1 MTTRT
6 TARHRQATRPLTPLS
21 SMTPSARRG
30 LAVAASSGLAL
41 TMIASAADAASS
53 TQVGASAGQLQAR
66 GGVDLAAAQARDAV
80 VTNEAFTAGE
90 AEGPADAAAV
100 AEVSVEQAPAAPAQT
115 AQTTQPAHTAQQST
129 QQAAAAEAATV
140 EVPASAAGSSIAA
153 IAMQYQGVPY
163 VYGGSTPAGWDCSGF
178 VQYVYAQAGISLPR
192 SSYGQGASGTLVSA
206 AQAQPGDIVYY
217 GSHVGIYMGNG
228 MMIDAGTPRTGT
240 SYRAVYGTPIGY
252 VRVG

>member
-21 SMTPSARRG
+21 SVTPSARRG

-53 TQVGASAGQLQAR
+53 TEVGASAGQLQAR

-80 VTNEAFTAGE
+80 VTNAAIVAGE
-90 AEGPADAAAV
+90 AQAPADVEAV
-100 AEVSVEQAPAAPAQT
+100 AAVSVEQAPAQAAQPEPQAAQT
-115 AQTTQPAHTAQQST
+115 AQTSRVT
-129 QQAAAAEAATV
+129 QAAPAQSAKV
-140 EVPASAAGSSIAA
+140 EVPASATGSSIAA

-163 VYGGSTPAGWDCSGF
+163 VFGGNTPAGWDCSGF
-178 VQYVYAQAGISLPR
+178 VQYVYAQVGISLPH
-192 SSYGQGASGTLVSA
+192 GTAAQGASGTLVSA

-217 GSHVGIYMGNG
+217 SGHVGIYMGDG
-228 MMIDAGTPRTGT
+228 MMIDAGTPQTGT
-240 SYRAVYGTPIGY
+240 VYRAVYGTPIGY
-252 VRVG
+252 VRIV